1 MNMKPA
7 GTGSPVEWHQDW
19 AFYPHTNDD
28 ILAVGV
34 VIDDMRLDNGCLMVV
49 PGSHLGPVL
58 DHHAAGR
65 FVGSIDPAAIDPS
78 SCVALEAPRER
89 SLSTTQGFSTV
100 LHPIRVAG
108 HDGCSLLSTLPA
120 MPGR

>member
-49 PGSHLGPVL
+49 PGSHHDPVL
-58 DHHAAGR
+58 DHHAARPVRWVHRPGGNRLYKLPRPGSARRSYHYPPRKASPR
-65 FVGSIDPAAIDPS
+65 FCTQHEWRV
-78 SCVALEAPRER
+78 
-89 SLSTTQGFSTV
+89 TTAV
-100 LHPIRVAG
+100 PY
-108 HDGCSLLSTLPA
+108 
-120 MPGR
+120 